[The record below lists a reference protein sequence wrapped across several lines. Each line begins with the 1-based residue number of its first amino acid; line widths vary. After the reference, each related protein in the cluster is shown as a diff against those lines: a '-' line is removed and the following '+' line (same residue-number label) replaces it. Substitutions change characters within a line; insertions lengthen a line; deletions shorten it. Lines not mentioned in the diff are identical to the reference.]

1 MLELRYKGNE
11 TYYLVE
17 FRNISKHI
25 VELKGSF
32 PAQTDGFTLS
42 RIGKKDRWDY
52 LAFTTIYNQDDGWV
66 QFSDDG
72 SVYIEPEPY
81 VPKVTFTAVIGGTLG
96 GEAIQNVSDY
106 ANLTIPEPVPE
117 ENYEFVEWQPEI
129 PADGEI
135 ENDQHFTAV
144 FVSVPT
150 LEEMQEHKVT
160 EMNVAQQT
168 VIQAGVDVTLTDG
181 TTEHFTLKDQDQ
193 TSLMGLK
200 TKVVE
205 GEENIPWHTSDE
217 SVHCKFYS
225 NADMAL
231 ITDTALAYVTWHV
244 TYFRDLRIYIRSL
257 TTKEDVSAVVYG
269 MEIPAEYQSEPLKA
283 MIAAQGT

>member
-1 MLELRYKGNE
+1 MLELRYKGSE
-11 TYYLVE
+11 FLHYVE
-17 FRNISKHI
+17 FRKISTHI

-32 PAQTDGFTLS
+32 PVQTDGFTLS
-42 RIGKKDRWDY
+42 RIGKEDQWDY
-52 LAFTTIYNQDDGWV
+52 LAFTTVYKQGDGWT

-72 SVYIEPEPY
+72 SVYIEPEP
-81 VPKVTFTAVIGGTLG
+81 V
-96 GEAIQNVSDY
+96 
-106 ANLTIPEPVPE
+106 PEPEP
-117 ENYEFVEWQPEI
+117 
-129 PADGEI
+129 
-135 ENDQHFTAV
+135 H
-144 FVSVPT
+144 VPT
-150 LEEMQEHKVT
+150 LEEVREAKVQ
-160 EMNVAQQT
+160 EMNAAQQS
-168 VIQAGVDVTLTDG
+168 IIRAGVDVTLTDG
-181 TTEHFTLKDQDQ
+181 TNEHFTLTDHDQ